1 MTRFISLSS
10 GSSGNCYYIGNDD
23 VSFLI
28 DVGIGG
34 RTIRKRLGLLGID
47 INDVDFVLVSHDH
60 VDHIKYLGSFTEH
73 YHKPVFATKELHEAL
88 DNHFCT
94 RGRMYGCI
102 KNVEAGVTSECLGVK
117 FTPFRVPHDAHDTV
131 GYHIDFFGTTFT
143 FITDLG
149 MVTEDVVKYSGMA
162 SHLIVESNYDADMLA
177 TGPYPPELKRRIR
190 NGRGH
195 LSNEQAASL
204 LRTVAGP
211 DVQSIFLC
219 HLSENNNTPEL
230 ALESAGAAL
239 KDAGASHIM
248 LRALP
253 RRTCSELFIF
263 ES

>member
-1 MTRFISLSS
+1 MTRFVSLSS
-10 GSSGNCYYIGNDD
+10 GSNGNCYYIGNDD

-73 YHKPVFATKELHEAL
+73 YHKPVFATKELHRAL
-88 DNHFCT
+88 DSHFCT
-94 RGRMYGCI
+94 RGRMYGCV
-102 KNVEAGVTSECLGVK
+102 KNTEAGVTSECLGVK

-149 MVTEDVVKYSGMA
+149 SVTDEVVSYCSMA
-162 SHLIVESNYDADMLA
+162 SHLIVESNYDYDMLMNGLY
-177 TGPYPPELKRRIR
+177 TPELKRRIR
-190 NGRGH
+190 NGFGH
-195 LSNEQAASL
+195 LSNDQTAEL
-204 LRTVAGP
+204 LRKVAGD
-211 DVQSIFLC
+211 DVQSVFLC

-230 ALESAGAAL
+230 ALESASAAL
-239 KDAGASHIM
+239 KDAGATHI
-248 LRALP
+248 LLKALP
-253 RRTCSELFIF
+253 RRTCSELFEF

>member
-1 MTRFISLSS
+1 MTRFVSLSS
-10 GSSGNCYYIGNDD
+10 GSNGNCYYIGNDD

-34 RTIRKRLGLLGID
+34 RTIRKRLSLLGID
-47 INDVDFVLVSHDH
+47 INDIDFVLVSHDH

-73 YHKPVFATKELHEAL
+73 YHKPVFATKELHVAL

-94 RGRMYGCI
+94 RGKMYGCI
-102 KNVEAGVTSECLGVK
+102 KNVEAGVQAECLGVK

-149 MVTEDVVKYSGMA
+149 AVTDDVLKYCGMA
-162 SHLIVESNYDADMLA
+162 SHLIVESNYDPGMLA
-177 TGPYPPELKRRIR
+177 TGPYTPELKRRIR
-190 NGRGH
+190 NGFGH
-195 LSNEQAASL
+195 LSNDQTAEL
-204 LRTVAGP
+204 LRKVAGD
-211 DVQSIFLC
+211 DVQSVFLC

-230 ALESAGAAL
+230 ALESASAAL
-239 KDAGASHIM
+239 KDAGATHI
-248 LRALP
+248 LLKALP
-253 RRTCSELFIF
+253 RRTCSELFEF

>member
-1 MTRFISLSS
+1 MTRFVSLSS
-10 GSSGNCYYIGNDD
+10 GSNGNCYYIGNDD

-73 YHKPVFATKELHEAL
+73 YHKPVFATKELHRAL
-88 DNHFCT
+88 DSHFCT
-94 RGRMYGCI
+94 RGRMYGCV
-102 KNVEAGVTSECLGVK
+102 KNTEAGVTSECLGVK

-149 MVTEDVVKYSGMA
+149 SVTDEVVSYCSMA
-162 SHLIVESNYDADMLA
+162 SHLIVESNYDPDMLQY
-177 TGPYPPELKRRIR
+177 GPYTAELKRRIR
-190 NGRGH
+190 NGHGH
-195 LSNEQAASL
+195 LSNEQAADLIRS
-204 LRTVAGP
+204 VAGK
-211 DVQSIFLC
+211 DVQSVFLC

-230 ALESAGAAL
+230 ALESASAAL
-239 KDAGASHIM
+239 KDAGATHI
-248 LRALP
+248 LLKALP
-253 RRTCSELFIF
+253 RRTCSELFEF

>member
-1 MTRFISLSS
+1 MTRFVSLSS
-10 GSSGNCYYIGNDD
+10 GSNGNCYYIGNDD

-34 RTIRKRLGLLGID
+34 RTIRKRLALLGID

-73 YHKPVFATKELHEAL
+73 YHKPVFATEELHRAL

-94 RGRMYGCI
+94 RGKMYGCV
-102 KNVEAGVTSECLGVK
+102 KNTVAGQTSQCLGVK
-117 FTPFRVPHDAHDTV
+117 FTPFRVPHDAHDAV

-149 MVTEDVVKYSGMA
+149 AVTDDVLKYCGMA
-162 SHLIVESNYDADMLA
+162 SHLIIESNYDPDMLQY
-177 TGPYPPELKRRIR
+177 GPYTAELKRRIR
-190 NGRGH
+190 NGHGH
-195 LSNEQAASL
+195 LSNEQAADLIRS
-204 LRTVAGP
+204 VAGK
-211 DVQSIFLC
+211 DVQSVFLC

-230 ALESAGAAL
+230 ALRSAEAAL
-239 KDAGASHIM
+239 KDAGADHII

>member
-1 MTRFISLSS
+1 MTRFVSLSS
-10 GSSGNCYYIGNDD
+10 GSNGNCYYIGNDD

-34 RTIRKRLGLLGID
+34 RTIRKRLAGLGID
-47 INDVDFVLVSHDH
+47 INDIDFVLVSHDH

-73 YHKPVFATKELHEAL
+73 YHKPVFATAELHRAL

-94 RGRMYGCI
+94 RGRMSGCI
-102 KNVEAGVTSECLGVK
+102 KNTVAGETSECLGVK

-143 FITDLG
+143 FITDVG
-149 MVTEDVVKYSGMA
+149 SVTDDVVKYCSKA
-162 SHLIVESNYDADMLA
+162 SHLIVESNYDPYMLA
-177 TGPYPPELKRRIR
+177 TGTYPFELQQRIR
-190 NGRGH
+190 NGNGH
-195 LSNEQAASL
+195 LSNEQTASL

-211 DVQSIFLC
+211 GVQSIFLC

-230 ALESAGAAL
+230 ALESAAGALAE
-239 KDAGASHIM
+239 AGASHVL

-253 RRTCSELFIF
+253 RRTCSELFVF